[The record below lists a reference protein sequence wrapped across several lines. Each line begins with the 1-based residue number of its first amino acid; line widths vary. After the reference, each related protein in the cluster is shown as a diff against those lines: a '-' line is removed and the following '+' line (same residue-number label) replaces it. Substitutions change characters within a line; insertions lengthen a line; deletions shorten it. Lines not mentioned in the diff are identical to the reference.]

1 MKSTPEN
8 RGLPHP
14 PLDRFD
20 SRAATYTHD
29 RVGRYNNANRAYP
42 DARAAERRLLLDRLR
57 LAPDLT
63 LCDVGA
69 GGGYL
74 AEGAL
79 GRIGKPNCI
88 TCVENSPS
96 FLDTIDP
103 RFNRVLSSL
112 SRIDLPDGSVD
123 RVSNLAGLHHQEH
136 KDAFMREAFRILK
149 PGGRL
154 AVADV
159 LAGSPQ
165 DRFLNT
171 AVDRYT
177 PIGHDGMFVRS
188 GDFSTLL
195 QYAGFVDVEEEIMTY
210 TWDLPD
216 RETLISFCKTLF
228 RMDRASL
235 QQTAE
240 SIDRYLTVTESESGA
255 HLDWCL
261 VHAAADKPA

>member
-1 MKSTPEN
+1 MKATPHP
-8 RGLPHP
+8 RTLPHP

-20 SRAATYTHD
+20 SRSATYTAD
-29 RVGRYNNANRAYP
+29 RVGRYNDANRAHP

-57 LAPDLT
+57 LAPGLT
-63 LCDVGA
+63 LCDAGA

-79 GRIGKPNCI
+79 ELIGKPDCI
-88 TCVENSPS
+88 ICVENSPS
-96 FLDTIDP
+96 FLDTIDQ

-112 SRIDLPDGSVD
+112 ARIDLPGGSVD
-123 RVSNLAGLHHQEH
+123 RVSNLAGLHHQEN
-136 KDAFMREAFRILK
+136 KDAFMGEAFRIMK

-171 AVDRYT
+171 AVDRFT
-177 PIGHDGMFVRS
+177 PIGHDGMFVHP
-188 GDFSTLL
+188 GDFSTMLRN
-195 QYAGFVDVEEEIMTY
+195 AGFVDVEEEIMTY

-228 RMDRASL
+228 RMDRATL
-235 QQTAE
+235 EQTAE
-240 SIDRYLTVTESESGA
+240 SIDRDLTVRESESGA